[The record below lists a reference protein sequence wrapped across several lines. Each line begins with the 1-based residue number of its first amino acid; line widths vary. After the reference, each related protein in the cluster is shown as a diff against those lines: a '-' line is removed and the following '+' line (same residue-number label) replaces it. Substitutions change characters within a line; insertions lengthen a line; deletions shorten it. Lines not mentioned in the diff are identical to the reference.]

1 MPVHSN
7 LEEQENLQIKVW
19 DIGVRIF
26 HWSLV
31 LFYTIAYLSEDI
43 ELIHVYAGYVVLGLI
58 IFRVLW
64 GLIGTKY
71 ARFSNFIYGKNATFG
86 YLKSLFTKK
95 PKHYIGHNPIAGWM
109 ILALLITIFLVT
121 WTGLQ
126 LYADAGKGPLAE
138 ANVELIFDIYADD
151 DGGKSESIWEEIH
164 EGLASLTLLLVC
176 IHVAGVL
183 LSSLIHGENL
193 IRSMITGYKNNRDD
207 KGHGRP
213 DLSDR

>member
-1 MPVHSN
+1 MHSN
-7 LEEQENLQIKVW
+7 LEEQEYPQIKAW

-58 IFRVLW
+58 LFRVLW

-71 ARFSNFIYGKNATFG
+71 ARFNNFIYGKKVALA
-86 YLKSLFTKK
+86 YLKSLLTKK

-109 ILALLITIFLVT
+109 ILALLISIFLVA
-121 WTGLQ
+121 WTGLL

-138 ANVELIFDIYADD
+138 VNVELISGVYADD
-151 DGGKSESIWEEIH
+151 DGEQSESIWEEIH
-164 EGLASLTLLLVC
+164 ETLANLTLLLVC
-176 IHVAGVL
+176 AHVAGVL
-183 LSSLIHGENL
+183 LSSVIHGENL
-193 IRSMITGYKNNRDD
+193 IRSMITGYK
-207 KGHGRP
+207 KSG
-213 DLSDR
+213 